1 MLGVLNLFLRN
12 YEIQEEIYDG
22 SSGIFFSN
30 YSGRFSEGVALEISD
45 KISEVF
51 LQGFMAEFLKIF
63 IKYFPNKS
71 IVKF

>member
-1 MLGVLNLFLRN
+1 MKFKKKSMMAVLAF
-12 YEIQEEIYDG
+12 
-22 SSGIFFSN
+22 FFSN